1 MTGLHVTGPVADL
14 EMCNN
19 NTPNMLPM
27 SSKKTFIALAKEKD
41 KDSKS
46 RCLFFFLHFT
56 AMNLQ

>member
-1 MTGLHVTGPVADL
+1 MTGLHVIGPVADL

-27 SSKKTFIALAKEKD
+27 SSKKTFFFL